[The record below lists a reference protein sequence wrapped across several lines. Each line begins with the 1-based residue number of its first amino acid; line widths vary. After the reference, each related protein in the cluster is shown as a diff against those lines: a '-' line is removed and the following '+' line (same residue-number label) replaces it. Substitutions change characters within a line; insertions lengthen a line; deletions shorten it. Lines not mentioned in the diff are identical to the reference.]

1 MDNPLAFMTPRH
13 HAVRNFV
20 VLELPRNHGRPLR
33 PVQIAAGLG
42 MELALVIQL
51 LDDLEKHLFFL
62 VRDQGGNVS
71 WAFPLRATA
80 PPTGC
85 DSAPESASMPL
96 AARIPSPRLSSR
108 HASETCS
115 HSRLRSKRPA
125 RTAAAPCTSWWT
137 MSCGCGC
144 VRGRRARACSCRK
157 STGQLFEGR
166 TSSTIIER
174 TRYSSGQKNTSCR

>member
-71 WAFPLRATA
+71 WAFPVASDRTAHRLRFSTGERIYAACGEDSIAT
-80 PPTGC
+80 PFVQ
-85 DSAPESASMPL
+85 
-96 AARIPSPRLSSR
+96 ARLRNVQPFEVEIETSCAHCGRALHILVDHELRVRVRERQASPRVFLPKIDW
-108 HASETCS
+108 ATF
-115 HSRLRSKRPA
+115 
-125 RTAAAPCTSWWT
+125 
-137 MSCGCGC
+137 
-144 VRGRRARACSCRK
+144 RGAN
-157 STGQLFEGR
+157 
-166 TSSTIIER
+166 IVND
-174 TRYSSGQKNTSCR
+174 Y